1 MGGAL
6 LVVKPLAPGHA
17 DAIEFPILLSPSEH
31 FEKAL
36 AFTIPARDLNDAVSL
51 HAQNQCRTK
60 DCYASQHKVGAHGY
74 QIPESHR
81 EKEDAHVTY

>member
-1 MGGAL
+1 MWA
-6 LVVKPLAPGHA
+6 ARR
-17 DAIEFPILLSPSEH
+17 LSPSEH

-36 AFTIPARDLNDAVSL
+36 VFTISARDPNDTVSL

-60 DCYASQHKVGAHGY
+60 DYYASRHKVGAHGY

-81 EKEDAHVTY
+81 ENEHAHVTY